1 MYPSLHKNGTT
12 VFVIIIV
19 QFLEEQ
25 IIILEWFL
33 KDHVTLNTA
42 VMAAENS
49 ALSSQEYI
57 IIQNI
62 KNKTVI
68 SQFVILFQNIPVFTV
83 FLIQ

>member
-1 MYPSLHKNGTT
+1 MAQLFCDNNC
-12 VFVIIIV
+12 

-62 KNKTVI
+62 KKQNCYFTICNII
-68 SQFVILFQNIPVFTV
+68 SKYSSFTV